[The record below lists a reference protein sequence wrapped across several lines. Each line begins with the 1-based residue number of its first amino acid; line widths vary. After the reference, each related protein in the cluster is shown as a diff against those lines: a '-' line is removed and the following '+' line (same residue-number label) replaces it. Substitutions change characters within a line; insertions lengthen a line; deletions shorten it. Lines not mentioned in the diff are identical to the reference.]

1 MPYEEVKYSATQA
14 WKQSQK
20 NNLLN
25 SLATKIVKDIN
36 EGSTL
41 KEAVLDLKNK
51 SITEQIIVRGQPS
64 QNLGNNIIA
73 DIFSSDAGAV
83 VQGEAPKINTR
94 QIAILEEVLS
104 SEEFPTGE
112 ILKII
117 QERSSQE
124 ISNDLQNAY
133 QQAIL
138 KDNTLSEYPEK
149 VKVVL
154 GITEE

>member
-1 MPYEEVKYSATQA
+1 M
-14 WKQSQK
+14 
-20 NNLLN
+20 
-25 SLATKIVKDIN
+25 
-36 EGSTL
+36 

-51 SITEQIIVRGQPS
+51 SITEQIIVRGQPP
-64 QNLGNNIIA
+64 QNLGNNIIE
-73 DIFSSDAGAV
+73 DIFSSNMGQSFKAN
-83 VQGEAPKINTR
+83 APKINTR

-124 ISNDLQNAY
+124 ISNDVQNAY

-138 KDNTLSEYPEK
+138 KDKTLSEYPEK

-154 GITEE
+154 GIAEE